1 MPSNQ
6 RFIIMN
12 FSKIIFVFL
21 LNTLTVLFIAE
32 GQMITGTWNGK
43 IGKQKAEIKIILKG
57 DSLTGT
63 SYYYDSET
71 SFRRYSLKG
80 YFDKNSNEAIWWDDQ
95 LLDEKT
101 GKPNKGSQN
110 KIPLLSSAD
119 FNCPGSGKM
128 MLDGKATEKE
138 NQSISKGDLHLDK
151 IQTPLF
157 NDEWDFVIDNYTVG
171 ANDPDIIDSI
181 ESISGT
187 TNTNDVVII
196 EKPVQTTP
204 ERIEEPIAKK
214 IIQEPVEP
222 PKKEEIK
229 TIPQVT
235 TKPIEKKFTER
246 TKVFTKEIPLSGDS
260 IELRF
265 YDNAEVDGDSISLF
279 LNNKLVFE
287 HIRLTAVAYTIKLSV
302 NDLQENNEL
311 VMVAE
316 NLGSIPPNT
325 SYMVAIVS
333 GERYD
338 ARLASTEGSS
348 AMIRLAKKTEKTAS
362 Q

>member
-1 MPSNQ
+1 LPSTE
-6 RFIIMN
+6 RFRSMKLVKAL
-12 FSKIIFVFL
+12 FIFLVILFTVL
-21 LNTLTVLFIAE
+21 LNAK
-32 GQMITGTWNGK
+32 GQMITGAWKGR
-43 IGKQKAEIKIILKG
+43 IGKQKAEIKIIQKG

-63 SYYYDSET
+63 SYYYESENN
-71 SFRRYSLKG
+71 FKRYSIKG
-80 YFDKNSNEAIWWDDQ
+80 YFDKATNEVIWWDDQ
-95 LLDEKT
+95 LLEERT
-101 GKPNKGSQN
+101 GKLSLGSPG

-119 FNCPGSGKM
+119 FNCPRSGKM

-181 ESISGT
+181 ASIAGT
-187 TNTNDVVII
+187 DNTNVIP
-196 EKPVQTTP
+196 EKPVQLST
-204 ERIEEPIAKK
+204 EKIEEPVAKK
-214 IIQEPVEP
+214 TAQQPGEPL
-222 PKKEEIK
+222 KKEESK
-229 TIPQVT
+229 TIAQLP
-235 TKPIEKKFTER
+235 KPIEKKFTER
-246 TKVFTKEIPLSGDS
+246 KKVFTKEILVAGDS

-265 YDNAEVDGDSISLF
+265 YDNAEIDGDSISLF

-302 NDLQENNEL
+302 NDLQESNEL

-316 NLGSIPPNT
+316 NLGTIPPNT
-325 SYMVAIVS
+325 SYMIATVN

-338 ARLASTEGSS
+338 ARLASSEGSS
-348 AMIRLAKKTEKTAS
+348 AMIRLIKSKPANS
-362 Q
+362 N